1 MTVLFLHIPK
11 TAGSTLRSILQLQ
24 YKNRHAIFLKGSDP
38 VLSFNDWLDNN
49 TLEHIDLLFG
59 HIDFGIHKNFTNE
72 VEYVTMLRH
81 PLNRIVSH
89 YNYVKRES
97 NHYLHSKVIDNNLS
111 LKQFVENGYSL
122 ELNNGMVRVLIGAGG
137 SHKNEYSKYNIP
149 YGKCENWMLK
159 EAKENI
165 KQYFK
170 MVGLQEEF
178 EKSIVMLKRTLNW
191 NTFKPYVSQNRAIKK
206 YKQLDEDTYNVIR
219 KYNELDFQLFEYVQD
234 SFKNKW
240 DSESLENTIG
250 LILLKFINGL
260 FLIKRMKNLIYRLI
274 VS

>member
-11 TAGSTLRSILQLQ
+11 TAGSTLRSLLELQ
-24 YKNRHAIFLKGSDP
+24 YKNSKALFLMGSDP
-38 VLSFNDWLDNN
+38 VQSFNDWMDNN

-59 HIDFGIHKNFTNE
+59 HIDFGIHKNFIKD
-72 VEYVTMLRH
+72 VDYATMIRH
-81 PLNRIVSH
+81 PLNRIISH

-97 NHYLHSKVIDNNLS
+97 SHYLHRKVIDNNLS

-122 ELNNGMVRVLIGAGG
+122 ELNNGMVRILIGAGG

-149 YGKCENWMLK
+149 YGKCENWMLQ

-165 KQYFK
+165 KQHFK
-170 MVGLQEEF
+170 IVGLQEEF
-178 EKSIVMLKRTLNW
+178 EKSIVLLKRTLNW
-191 NTFKPYVSQNRAIKK
+191 NTYKPYVSQNRTLKK
-206 YKQLDEDTYNVIR
+206 YKKLDEDTYNAIR

-240 DSESLENTIG
+240 NSEFLENTIG
-250 LILLKFINGL
+250 LIRLKFINGL
-260 FLIKRMKNLIYRLI
+260 FSLKRIKNLIHRLI

>member
-11 TAGSTLRSILQLQ
+11 TAGYTLRSLLKLQ
-24 YKNRHAIFLKGSDP
+24 YKNSKVLFLKGSNP
-38 VLSFNDWLDNN
+38 VQSFNDWMDNN

-59 HIDFGIHKNFTNE
+59 HIDFGIHKNFIKD
-72 VEYVTMLRH
+72 VDYVTMIRH
-81 PLNRIVSH
+81 PLNRLVSH

-97 NHYLHSKVIDNNLS
+97 KHYLHKKVVDNNLS

-122 ELNNGMVRVLIGAGG
+122 ELNNGMVRILIGAGG

-149 YGKCENWMLK
+149 FGKCENWMLQ

-165 KQYFK
+165 KQHFK
-170 MVGLQEEF
+170 IVGLQEEF
-178 EKSIVMLKRTLNW
+178 EKSIVLLKRTLNW
-191 NTFKPYVSQNRAIKK
+191 NTYKPYVSQNRTLKK

-219 KYNELDFQLFEYVQD
+219 KYNELDFQLFECVQD
-234 SFKNKW
+234 SFKEKW
-240 DSESLENTIG
+240 YSELIENTFG
-250 LILLKFINGL
+250 LIRLKFINGL
-260 FLIKRMKNLIYRLI
+260 FLIKRIKNLINRLI